1 MYPDSL
7 FKHGNA
13 KPFGRE
19 NLIIHLLL
27 IHLLIIHKKTR
38 YLSGGVYYKNLYI
51 GSHLVNEALN
61 LRREGMWLPQFRV
74 YLISS
79 LSDIFLG
86 LQEYPM
92 SKIVSS
98 LI

>member
-7 FKHGNA
+7 FKCGSEANA

-27 IHLLIIHKKTR
+27 IHLLSIHKETR
-38 YLSGGVYYKNLYI
+38 YLSGGVYYKHLYI

-61 LRREGMWLPQFRV
+61 LRREG
-74 YLISS
+74 
-79 LSDIFLG
+79 
-86 LQEYPM
+86 
-92 SKIVSS
+92 K
-98 LI
+98 